1 MIDPIIFEISESD
14 IQGITKKEFCKPMT
28 QDQLKQL
35 QSLLYANKSIK
46 RILLNS
52 ITKVM
57 EKR

>member
-14 IQGITKKEFCKPMT
+14 IQRITKKEFCKPMT